1 MCSGVFVVRR
11 LCFNQ
16 SPPRVAT
23 TFVRLAITF
32 QITMCKYILSVTCSV
47 LEIRI
52 KNWSAIFL
60 KIGYF
65 ISYRL
70 LFHCKF
76 TGDLVS
82 QMLKLFGKS
91 TMADLFLALLVMRVL
106 KCQARYIQSLNF
118 IAVLSNYNTS
128 WLYIY
133 TSVNTTHSLYVCML
147 QHITPWLYH

>member
-11 LCFNQ
+11 LCFNR
-16 SPPRVAT
+16 SPPHVAT
-23 TFVRLAITF
+23 TFARLAIIF
-32 QITMCKYILSVTCSV
+32 QITMCKYILSGTCSV

-118 IAVLSNYNTS
+118 IAVLSKYNAS
-128 WLYIY
+128 WLYM
-133 TSVNTTHSLYVCML
+133 SVNTTHSLYVCML
-147 QHITPWLYH
+147 QHITPWLDH